1 LVDFL
6 ESNKLLSLTQHGFRK
21 GRSCLTQLLQHYDSI
36 LRNLNEGFETDVI
49 YLDFAKAFDKVDHNI
64 PLQKLHNYGIRGNL
78 YEWIKAFLSNR
89 TQTVVVDGHH
99 SDPKPVISGVP
110 QGSVL
115 GPILFIIYIND
126 LHKVVKNCISGS
138 FADDT
143 KIQRKIDI
151 SEDAEIVQE
160 DLDSIIEWS
169 KKNNM
174 VLHQDKFMLLRYR
187 TNKSTMLDELP
198 FTSHLSEYATPSGHI
213 LKPQKS
219 ARDLGV
225 ELSSDYKWT
234 PHINKML
241 AGAIKTAS
249 WVLGVFK
256 DRSKPVMLQLYKS
269 LIRSRVEY
277 CCSLWNP
284 VKVTDI
290 QTIED
295 VQRNFT
301 WRIAGTGDLD
311 YWERLSALNLL
322 SLQRRRERYMIIHVW
337 NILNETTPNDIGMQF
352 TDNMRLGKKVKIPA
366 FNKHA
371 PLSAVSLY
379 DSSFAV
385 HAGKLWNIL
394 PHSVTSATQ
403 LYMFKILLGKFLHE
417 IPDKPPVKGYHTTQN
432 RNSIID
438 W

>member
-1 LVDFL
+1 MIRTQLVDFL

-126 LHKVVKNCISGS
+126 LHKVVKNCDPGS

-174 VLHQDKFMLLRYR
+174 VLHQDAE
-187 TNKSTMLDELP
+187 TAIP
-198 FTSHLSEYATPSGHI
+198 AA
-213 LKPQKS
+213 QKREIYDHS
-219 ARDLGV
+219 CL
-225 ELSSDYKWT
+225 
-234 PHINKML
+234 
-241 AGAIKTAS
+241 
-249 WVLGVFK
+249 
-256 DRSKPVMLQLYKS
+256 
-269 LIRSRVEY
+269 
-277 CCSLWNP
+277 
-284 VKVTDI
+284 
-290 QTIED
+290 ED
-295 VQRNFT
+295 PQRN
-301 WRIAGTGDLD
+301 
-311 YWERLSALNLL
+311 
-322 SLQRRRERYMIIHVW
+322 H
-337 NILNETTPNDIGMQF
+337 
-352 TDNMRLGKKVKIPA
+352 
-366 FNKHA
+366 
-371 PLSAVSLY
+371 
-379 DSSFAV
+379 
-385 HAGKLWNIL
+385 
-394 PHSVTSATQ
+394 TQ
-403 LYMFKILLGKFLHE
+403 
-417 IPDKPPVKGYHTTQN
+417 
-432 RNSIID
+432 
-438 W
+438 

>member
-1 LVDFL
+1 MKTRARQGIIGVLVITTVTGFMVMYNNTSRAPSPSSSSQPGAGVIL
-6 ESNKLLSLTQHGFRK
+6 EEPPKRSTTDPITVLRGYKSFVDQKPLKMHCSSCSLVSSSGQLTGGRRGEEIDRAQCVIRMNDAPSAHFQRDVGRRTDLRVVAHSSLTRVLSRRQELLNASQDTVFIFWGPSSSMRRDGKGTMFNSLKLVKRLLPRHKLYVVSQRKMLSLDELFK
-21 GRSCLTQLLQHYDSI
+21 
-36 LRNLNEGFETDVI
+36 NETGMD
-49 YLDFAKAFDKVDHNI
+49 
-64 PLQKLHNYGIRGNL
+64 
-78 YEWIKAFLSNR
+78 
-89 TQTVVVDGHH
+89 
-99 SDPKPVISGVP
+99 
-110 QGSVL
+110 
-115 GPILFIIYIND
+115 
-126 LHKVVKNCISGS
+126 S

-143 KIQRKIDI
+143 KIQRKIDV

-160 DLDSIIEWS
+160 DLDNIIEWS

-187 TNKSTMLDELP
+187 TNKSTMLDELR
-198 FTSHLSEYATPSGHI
+198 FASHLSEYATPRGHI

-277 CCSLWNP
+277 CCPLWNP
-284 VKVTDI
+284 VKVSDI

-301 WRIAGTGDLD
+301 RRIA
-311 YWERLSALNLL
+311 
-322 SLQRRRERYMIIHVW
+322 
-337 NILNETTPNDIGMQF
+337 
-352 TDNMRLGKKVKIPA
+352 
-366 FNKHA
+366 
-371 PLSAVSLY
+371 
-379 DSSFAV
+379 
-385 HAGKLWNIL
+385 
-394 PHSVTSATQ
+394 
-403 LYMFKILLGKFLHE
+403 
-417 IPDKPPVKGYHTTQN
+417 
-432 RNSIID
+432 
-438 W
+438 